1 MATAN
6 FKRMEHF
13 PLYARDDIREGYCP
27 RCDCWHALDGDA
39 ETCPE
44 CGATLQG
51 ISVNDYAN
59 AELVDAVTQR
69 LDGLAADLTFWRV
82 SVCSGYYGG
91 VQLYAESIHDD
102 PEDLRRY
109 WSNDDCRAEFDMCKS
124 QTIRAC
130 EREQRKVCRAFKKI
144 AREFNFA
151 CLETVGTA
159 SSGETFYRVASP
171 APAHA

>member
-27 RCDCWHALDGDA
+27 RCGCWHELDGDA

-44 CGATLQG
+44 CGASLQG
-51 ISVNDYAN
+51 ISVNDYTNSAF
-59 AELVDAVTQR
+59 VDAVTQR
-69 LDGLAADLTFWRV
+69 LNELADDLTFWRV
-82 SVCSGYYGG
+82 SVCSGCYGG
-91 VQLYAESIHDD
+91 VQLYAESVHDD

-109 WSNDDCRAEFDMCKS
+109 WNNEDCRAEFDMCKS

-144 AREFNFA
+144 AQEFNFA

>member
-6 FKRMEHF
+6 FKRMEQF
-13 PLYARDDIREGYCP
+13 PLYAHDDIREGYCP
-27 RCDCWHALDGDA
+27 RCGCWYELDGDA

-44 CGATLQG
+44 CGAALQG
-51 ISVNDYAN
+51 VSVSDFAN

-69 LDGLAADLTFWRV
+69 LDDLANDLTFWRV

-91 VQLYAESIHDD
+91 VQLYAESVHDD
-102 PEDLRRY
+102 PEDIRRY

-144 AREFNFA
+144 AQEFNFA

-159 SSGETFYRVASP
+159 SSGETFYRVVSP
-171 APAHA
+171 APACA

>member
-6 FKRMEHF
+6 FKRMEQF
-13 PLYARDDIREGYCP
+13 PLYAHDDIREGYCP
-27 RCDCWHALDGDA
+27 RCGCWYELDGDA

-44 CGATLQG
+44 CGAALQG
-51 ISVNDYAN
+51 VSMSDFAN

-69 LDGLAADLTFWRV
+69 LDDLAADLTFWRV

-91 VQLYAESIHDD
+91 VQLYAESVHDD
-102 PEDLRRY
+102 PEDIRRY

-124 QTIRAC
+124 QTVRAC

-144 AREFNFA
+144 AQEFNFA

-159 SSGETFYRVASP
+159 SSGETFYRVVSP

>member
-6 FKRMEHF
+6 FKRMEQF
-13 PLYARDDIREGYCP
+13 PLYAHDDIREGYCP
-27 RCDCWHALDGDA
+27 RCGCWYELDGDA

-44 CGATLQG
+44 CGAALQG
-51 ISVNDYAN
+51 VSVSDFAN

-69 LDGLAADLTFWRV
+69 LDDLANDLTFWRV
-82 SVCSGYYGG
+82 SVCGGYYGG
-91 VQLYAESIHDD
+91 VQLYAESVYDD

-109 WSNDDCRAEFDMCKS
+109 WSNEDCRAEFDLCKS

-130 EREQRKVCRAFKKI
+130 EREQRRVCRAFKTI
-144 AREFNFA
+144 AQEFNFA
-151 CLETVGTA
+151 CLQAIGTA
-159 SSGETFYRVASP
+159 SSGETFYRVVSP

>member
-13 PLYARDDIREGYCP
+13 PLYAHEDIREGYCP
-27 RCDCWHALDGDA
+27 RCDCWHELGSDD

-44 CGATLQG
+44 CGEDLECVCVADG
-51 ISVNDYAN
+51 AN
-59 AELVDAVTQR
+59 AEFRRQLDER
-69 LDGLAADLTFWRV
+69 LDELADGLAFWRV
-82 SVCSGYYGG
+82 SARSGYYGG
-91 VQLYAESIHDD
+91 VQLYAESVHDD

-109 WSNDDCRAEFDMCKS
+109 WSNDECRAEFDLCKS

-130 EREQRKVCRAFKKI
+130 EREKRKVCRAFKKI
-144 AREFNFA
+144 AQEFDFA

-159 SSGETFYRVASP
+159 SNGETFYRVTSP
-171 APAHA
+171 APVHA